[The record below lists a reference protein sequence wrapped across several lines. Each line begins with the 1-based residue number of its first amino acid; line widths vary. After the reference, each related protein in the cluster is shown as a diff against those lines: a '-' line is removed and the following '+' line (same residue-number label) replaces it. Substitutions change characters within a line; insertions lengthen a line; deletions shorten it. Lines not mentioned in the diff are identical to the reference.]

1 MHTRDVMPPIAT
13 APPSAPLEREERLLR
28 ERLAFYEGFDA
39 LIQDNVAHAR
49 ELFRLAAQE
58 RETAT
63 AEADRVR
70 QEAARR
76 EARLRAELET
86 IAVSVG
92 RLTEAAETL
101 ADRIAL
107 ALAELG
113 EAHGG
118 EQAADLYAAIPM
130 VIVAHG
136 VPSAAGALSLQR
148 FVASLPQVASVTA
161 REFAGGVLRLDAR
174 ARDRLLVDQFRGWEP
189 SRRLEVLT
197 EREDVVEFALVAD
210 SG

>member
-1 MHTRDVMPPIAT
+1 MSRRDVMPPMA
-13 APPSAPLEREERLLR
+13 AARADERLEQEVRLLR
-28 ERLAFYEGFDA
+28 ERLAFYEGFDR

-58 RETAT
+58 RDTAT
-63 AEADRVR
+63 AQTDRML

-86 IAVSVG
+86 IAVDAG
-92 RLTEAAETL
+92 RLTEVAAAL
-101 ADRIAL
+101 ADRVAL
-107 ALAELG
+107 VLAELG
-113 EAHGG
+113 EASRGNQLPAPGG
-118 EQAADLYAAIPM
+118 AFAVA
-130 VIVAHG
+130 VVAHG

-148 FVASLPQVASVTA
+148 FVASLPHVTSVTA

-174 ARDRLLVDQFRGWEP
+174 ARDRLLVDQLRGWEP
-189 SRRLEVLT
+189 TRRIEVLT
-197 EREDVVEFALVAD
+197 ERADVVELALVAD